1 MFNPDT
7 LSAYTLVEKKE
18 LPEYNGTGYLL
29 SHVKTKA
36 RVLLIDNDDTNKVF
50 NIIFRTPDMSSKGVQ
65 HIIEHTVLCGSKK
78 YPAKDPFIELAK
90 GSLNTFLNAMTY
102 SDKTCYPIASVNA
115 KDYHNLMDVYLD
127 AVFNPNI
134 YKKEEIF
141 KQEGWHY
148 ELNDPDDE
156 IIINGVVYNEMKGV
170 YSSADNV
177 AEMYINESLFPD
189 SIYGKDSGGDP
200 DVIPTL
206 TREEYLDFHRNY
218 YHPSNSYIYLYGD
231 VDFEKELNYIDEEYL
246 SGYDYLSVPSE
257 IALQKPFDKPVFVT
271 GEYNIAEDEDEEDA
285 AYLSYNTVIGRT
297 ADIYKTT
304 AVDVLIKVLFN
315 EPGAPVRQA
324 VLDAEICDDIDASFD
339 TTLCQPAFSIVAK
352 NASPE
357 DQERFVTIIEDTL
370 KNIVEKGINKKAV
383 EAAVNRFE
391 FTNREAGS
399 GRYPRGLSAGLT
411 GMETWLYDDNAAFD
425 LFNMQPV
432 YDFLRQALSDGYF
445 EKIIKEDI
453 LENNHK
459 SFVTVLPKKGINKA
473 NEEKLAKEMSVLK
486 ASLSED
492 DIKKLVEDTANLK
505 KYQSEPSP
513 AEDIEKIPMLQLED
527 IEKKARKFSYKE
539 YKHDGL
545 TLVDTDRF
553 SNGISYLSFN
563 FDISDLDI
571 DDIRVLGFASSLL
584 KEVDTDRFSYNEL
597 SSEINMHTGGM
608 NFSVNIRD
616 IFKLNDYRVI
626 FSASFKVLDTKMK
639 EAVSLMSEILLH
651 SHLDDKKRI
660 RENLAESTSYGKTY
674 FVETGHLTGSNR
686 ALSYIFPHLAQ
697 NQYACD
703 LGAYRW
709 ECGLLDE
716 LDEKYP
722 ALVEDIN
729 RIFSKIFRKK
739 AMTMNYTGKLSPEEV
754 FEFVKPFTDQLSSE
768 NIGDISKA
776 KRVETEVKNEG
787 FKASS
792 KVQYVASAANFKAA
806 GLEFTGAL
814 NVLQIILS
822 YDYLW
827 NNVRVL
833 GGAYGAMCG
842 FKRNGEMYFASYRD
856 PNLQNTYEIYH
867 NAYKYV
873 EEFDCSDR
881 DMLKYIIGT
890 IAKIDSPMTPS
901 MEGSHNY
908 MGYENGFTDEMI
920 QKARDQILTCDKYA
934 IRELA
939 KFIKLLSESK
949 AVCTIGNEYK
959 LEECKDLFKTIDSL

>member
-134 YKKEEIF
+134 YKNEEIF

-370 KNIVEKGINKKAV
+370 KDIVENGINKKAV

-411 GMETWLYDDNAAFD
+411 GMETWLYDDNGAFD

-539 YKHDGL
+539 YKQDGL

-608 NFSVNIRD
+608 SFSVNIRD

-626 FSASFKVLDTKMK
+626 FSASFKVLDTKMR

-709 ECGLLDE
+709 ECELLDA

-754 FEFVKPFTDQLSSE
+754 FEAVKPFTDQLSSE

-908 MGYENGFTDEMI
+908 MGYENGFTDEMV

-939 KFIKLLSESK
+939 KFIKLLSESE

>member
-1 MFNPDT
+1 
-7 LSAYTLVEKKE
+7 
-18 LPEYNGTGYLL
+18 
-29 SHVKTKA
+29 
-36 RVLLIDNDDTNKVF
+36 
-50 NIIFRTPDMSSKGVQ
+50 
-65 HIIEHTVLCGSKK
+65 
-78 YPAKDPFIELAK
+78 
-90 GSLNTFLNAMTY
+90 
-102 SDKTCYPIASVNA
+102 
-115 KDYHNLMDVYLD
+115 
-127 AVFNPNI
+127 
-134 YKKEEIF
+134 
-141 KQEGWHY
+141 
-148 ELNDPDDE
+148 
-156 IIINGVVYNEMKGV
+156 
-170 YSSADNV
+170 
-177 AEMYINESLFPD
+177 
-189 SIYGKDSGGDP
+189 
-200 DVIPTL
+200 
-206 TREEYLDFHRNY
+206 
-218 YHPSNSYIYLYGD
+218 
-231 VDFEKELNYIDEEYL
+231 
-246 SGYDYLSVPSE
+246 
-257 IALQKPFDKPVFVT
+257 
-271 GEYNIAEDEDEEDA
+271 
-285 AYLSYNTVIGRT
+285 
-297 ADIYKTT
+297 
-304 AVDVLIKVLFN
+304 
-315 EPGAPVRQA
+315 
-324 VLDAEICDDIDASFD
+324 
-339 TTLCQPAFSIVAK
+339 
-352 NASPE
+352 
-357 DQERFVTIIEDTL
+357 
-370 KNIVEKGINKKAV
+370 
-383 EAAVNRFE
+383 
-391 FTNREAGS
+391 
-399 GRYPRGLSAGLT
+399 
-411 GMETWLYDDNAAFD
+411 
-425 LFNMQPV
+425 
-432 YDFLRQALSDGYF
+432 
-445 EKIIKEDI
+445 
-453 LENNHK
+453 
-459 SFVTVLPKKGINKA
+459 
-473 NEEKLAKEMSVLK
+473 
-486 ASLSED
+486 
-492 DIKKLVEDTANLK
+492 
-505 KYQSEPSP
+505 
-513 AEDIEKIPMLQLED
+513 MLQLED

-539 YKHDGL
+539 YKQDGL

-608 NFSVNIRD
+608 SFSVNIRD

-722 ALVEDIN
+722 ALVADIN
-729 RIFSKIFRKK
+729 RIFGKIFRKN

-754 FEFVKPFTDQLSSE
+754 FEAVKPFTDQLSSE

-822 YDYLW
+822 YDYLG

>member
-539 YKHDGL
+539 YKQDGL

-608 NFSVNIRD
+608 SFSVNIRD

-722 ALVEDIN
+722 ALVADIN
-729 RIFSKIFRKK
+729 RIFGKIFRKN

-754 FEFVKPFTDQLSSE
+754 FEAVKPFTDQLSSE

>member
-370 KNIVEKGINKKAV
+370 KDIVENGINKKAV

-411 GMETWLYDDNAAFD
+411 GMETWLYDDNGALD

-539 YKHDGL
+539 YKQDGL

-608 NFSVNIRD
+608 SFSVNIRD

-626 FSASFKVLDTKMK
+626 FSASFKVLDTKMR

-709 ECGLLDE
+709 ECELLDA

-754 FEFVKPFTDQLSSE
+754 FEAVKPFTDQLSSE
-768 NIGDISKA
+768 NIEDISKA

-908 MGYENGFTDEMI
+908 MGYENGFTDEMV

-939 KFIKLLSESK
+939 KFIKLLSESE

>member
-608 NFSVNIRD
+608 SFSVNIRD

-934 IRELA
+934 IRKLA